1 MTGLNLSA
9 ATTCEAAGQDQGRQ
23 VDLNRMGMA
32 IDRSLPRTALEG
44 FTKAFRKRLKLP
56 AEAASIPYRICQQR
70 HHDGIETFL
79 VSHR

>member
-1 MTGLNLSA
+1 MTSLSLSA
-9 ATTCEAAGQDQGRQ
+9 ATTSAAAGQDQGRQ
-23 VDLNRMGMA
+23 VDLNWMGMA

-56 AEAASIPYRICQQR
+56 AASIPYRICQRR
-70 HHDGIETFL
+70 HQVWFEMFL

>member
-1 MTGLNLSA
+1 
-9 ATTCEAAGQDQGRQ
+9 
-23 VDLNRMGMA
+23 MGMA

-56 AEAASIPYRICQQR
+56 AEAASIPYRICQRR
-70 HHDGIETFL
+70 HQDWFETFL

>member
-9 ATTCEAAGQDQGRQ
+9 AATWEAAGQDHGRQ
-23 VDLNRMGMA
+23 VDVNRMGMA
-32 IDRSLPRTALEG
+32 IDRNLPRTALEG

-56 AEAASIPYRICQQR
+56 AEAASIPYRICQRQ
-70 HHDGIETFL
+70 HHDCFETFL

>member
-1 MTGLNLSA
+1 
-9 ATTCEAAGQDQGRQ
+9 
-23 VDLNRMGMA
+23 MGMA
-32 IDRSLPRTALEG
+32 IDRSLLRTALEG

-70 HHDGIETFL
+70 HHDWIETFL

>member
-1 MTGLNLSA
+1 LTSLSLSA
-9 ATTCEAAGQDQGRQ
+9 STTSAAAGQDQGRQ

-56 AEAASIPYRICQQR
+56 AEAASIPYRICQRR
-70 HHDGIETFL
+70 HQDWFETFL